1 MHPTPNISALLELF
15 PVQPSSGMSFGKRVL
30 LLESKVAMMNLFA
43 GQEGRRRHRE

>member
-1 MHPTPNISALLELF
+1 MHSTPNISALLELF
-15 PVQPSSGMSFGKRVL
+15 PVRPSSAMSFGKIVL